1 MERKM
6 TRRESRNTA
15 FILVFESLFRAD
27 SPEELLDI
35 VREMEEIPCGTDA
48 ENMFFGV
55 IGHFKELDEI
65 IGRYSEKRHLE
76 RIPKVNVAILRL
88 ALFEILYDSKVPMR
102 VAINEAV
109 LLAKSYAMEA
119 DVAFVNGVLGAFSR
133 SGEAPPDTD
142 DGEPEGKRSAKA
154 EEDVLQ

>member
-6 TRRESRNTA
+6 TRREARNTA
-15 FILVFESLFRAD
+15 FILVFESLFRED
-27 SPEELLDI
+27 SPRELLDMA
-35 VREMEEIPCGTDA
+35 REVDEIPCNSDA
-48 ENMFFGV
+48 EIMFLGV
-55 IGHFKELDEI
+55 MEHSKELDEI
-65 IGRYSEKRHLE
+65 IGRYSEKRHLD

-109 LLAKSYAMEA
+109 LLSKSYALDA
-119 DVAFVNGVLGAFSR
+119 DVAFVNGLLGTFSR
-133 SGEAPPDTD
+133 NGEAPLDDD
-142 DGEPEGKRSAKA
+142 DGEHRKDSEVKT